1 MAPKSDTWV
10 TCGFLLELPTRK
22 VFLQKRQMWDEAHGH
37 PRAGCA
43 GSKSKSRS
51 SSPTKQPVLRER
63 HRWELPLCVDAAV
76 WGGAGVVLWGSP
88 GAALATA
95 LRVMVSGAPLPLVA
109 VMTTAAASVAYNSE
123 EASSDLVGCARTR
136 KPGRR
141 IFQRCF
147 RHLQTHQKNMSN
159 RSTEMIYATSSDVSI
174 VTFTILSIVAIATNP
189 AARKAG
195 DAAGGASLACL
206 KACTKATKAVS
217 GVTMEVVLAPAR
229 ILWWT
234 AQCARFGNKKPPPA
248 SPNRSAKKW
257 KVAQDVKCTAP
268 AVAAFKDAYQNVVK
282 AQQVLA
288 AWEGPQYAA
297 PTVCQY
303 LKSNAQLEKRKDILR
318 STVPDNRDGFSDLS
332 IHPEDPT
339 GSLPTYQAVLKKHG
353 KDMTKVVSFE
363 EKMERA
369 FKL

>member
-1 MAPKSDTWV
+1 
-10 TCGFLLELPTRK
+10 
-22 VFLQKRQMWDEAHGH
+22 
-37 PRAGCA
+37 
-43 GSKSKSRS
+43 
-51 SSPTKQPVLRER
+51 
-63 HRWELPLCVDAAV
+63 
-76 WGGAGVVLWGSP
+76 
-88 GAALATA
+88 
-95 LRVMVSGAPLPLVA
+95 
-109 VMTTAAASVAYNSE
+109 
-123 EASSDLVGCARTR
+123 
-136 KPGRR
+136 
-141 IFQRCF
+141 
-147 RHLQTHQKNMSN
+147 MSN

-174 VTFTILSIVAIATNP
+174 VTFTILSIVAIATN
-189 AARKAG
+189 
-195 DAAGGASLACL
+195 
-206 KACTKATKAVS
+206 
-217 GVTMEVVLAPAR
+217 
-229 ILWWT
+229 
-234 AQCARFGNKKPPPA
+234 
-248 SPNRSAKKW
+248 
-257 KVAQDVKCTAP
+257 P